1 MQTRIRPLGWST
13 WIVVLIVL
21 LLVLVAGLVYLVG

>member
-1 MQTRIRPLGWST
+1 MQTRIRTLGWST

-21 LLVLVAGLVYLVG
+21 LLVLVAGLSYLLG

>member
-1 MQTRIRPLGWST
+1 MQTRIRTLGWST

-21 LLVLVAGLVYLVG
+21 LLVLVAVYLLG